1 MKIAITGGSGF
12 IGTEITKKLI
22 ELGHKVVIISKEKPV
37 FSNVEFIRLDLKN
50 EIENK
55 DIFKNIDAVINLT
68 GVNIFGRWNKKLK
81 KEIYDSRIITTR
93 NLIKAI
99 NNFNNNIKVFISASA
114 LGFYGDKEEEE
125 EVYENSEP
133 GNDFL
138 SKVCIDWENEV
149 KNIKPSIR
157 LAILRT
163 APVLDK
169 DRGFLNKLLKFYKL
183 KINPIFGSGQQWLPW
198 IHKDDIVGMY
208 IFALTNENLNGI
220 YNACSSQ
227 QIRYEKFAMTLAELL
242 NSKINI
248 KLPEWLLKLF
258 LGELAAIIL
267 SSQKVSSQKIIKEG
281 YNFKFPDIKESLEDI
296 LKK

>member
-22 ELGHKVVIISKEKPV
+22 ELGHEVVIISKEKPV

-114 LGFYGDKEEEE
+114 LGFYGDKKEE
-125 EVYENSEP
+125 EVDENSEP

-149 KNIKPSIR
+149 KNINSSIR

-169 DRGFLNKLLKFYKL
+169 DRGFLNKLLTFYKL
-183 KINPIFGSGQQWLPW
+183 KINPIFGSGQQWFPW

-220 YNACSSQ
+220 YNACSPQ

-248 KLPEWLLKLF
+248 KLPEWFLKLF